1 MVIISDCLSEDG
13 SSILPHI
20 AKFLYPV
27 SLMVRTL
34 AFQVG
39 NTGSIPVQDAKFM
52 RWNGLL
58 AGFEARSRRVQ
69 FPLGAPSF
77 EVTLQS

>member
-1 MVIISDCLSEDG
+1 
-13 SSILPHI
+13 
-20 AKFLYPV
+20 
-27 SLMVRTL
+27 
-34 AFQVG
+34 
-39 NTGSIPVQDAKFM
+39 M

-58 AGFEARSRRVQ
+58 AGFEARSRRVR

>member
-1 MVIISDCLSEDG
+1 
-13 SSILPHI
+13 
-20 AKFLYPV
+20 
-27 SLMVRTL
+27 
-34 AFQVG
+34 
-39 NTGSIPVQDAKFM
+39 M